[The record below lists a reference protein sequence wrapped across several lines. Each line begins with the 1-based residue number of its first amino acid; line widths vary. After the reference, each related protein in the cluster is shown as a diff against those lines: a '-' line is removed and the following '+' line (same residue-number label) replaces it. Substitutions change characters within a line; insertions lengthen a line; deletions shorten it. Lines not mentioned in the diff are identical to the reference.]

1 MSCGSGAVVT
11 INGVT
16 STNKIQILIKNRS
29 GFSKSVIFKF
39 EDSLSI
45 GGLYDN
51 WIPTKL
57 VFKLINFGHTID
69 HQGLIQIT

>member
-39 EDSLSI
+39 EDGSNI
-45 GGLYDN
+45 MITCTDFTDLYIN
-51 WIPTKL
+51 KL
-57 VFKLINFGHTID
+57 DKTY
-69 HQGLIQIT
+69 T

>member
-1 MSCGSGAVVT
+1 MSCGSGVVVT

-29 GFSKSVIFKF
+29 GFSKPVIFKF

-51 WIPTKL
+51 
-57 VFKLINFGHTID
+57 
-69 HQGLIQIT
+69 